1 MNELQQEFLLLQ
13 TIGLDDFEDH
23 VREQA
28 AIRAYQSGE
37 AVRYRIDILWYY
49 LNEFKV
55 PGTQEPK
62 FGQLFKLAKAVLTIV
77 HSNAEEESLF
87 SRVRK
92 NMTPQRASLSLDGT
106 LSSIIA
112 FQLNRAQGEP
122 CYKYNPS
129 DQVCHLGVQ
138 QRSKEVTWECNKEHL
153 KKH

>member
-1 MNELQQEFLLLQ
+1 MNEMEQEFLLLQ
-13 TIGLDDFEDH
+13 TISLDDFEDH

-28 AIRAYQSGE
+28 AIRADQSGE

-55 PGTQEPK
+55 PGTQKPK
-62 FGQLFKLAKAVLTIV
+62 CGQLFKLAKAVLTIV
-77 HSNAEEESLF
+77 HSNAEEGSLF

-92 NMTPQRASLSLDGT
+92 NMTPLRASLSLDGT

-129 DQVCHLGVQ
+129 DQVLKQ
-138 QRSKEVTWECNKEHL
+138 SKKVTWEYNKEHL